1 MRFHNYFPLKVLRKK
16 LRIVSLAIDCPTEF
30 FLKEAVAWIAC
41 SHYVNETESQ
51 SHCYGASMAAKP
63 MKRLAFTLIELL
75 VVIAI
80 IAVLI
85 GLLLPAVQK
94 AREAA
99 NRAKCQ
105 NNLHQLGI
113 ALHSYHGDHCSFPP
127 GYLWKR
133 RMPDIPTQ
141 TDPGWSWAAFLLPYF
156 EQDNLQRQINFQ
168 SPVGDPSNE
177 AIRSA
182 VLAILVCPT
191 DQQTGLFQV
200 QTTTGFSISAATNSY
215 AACFGGLVEI
225 ADTPGMGDGL
235 FYRNSRVRIADI
247 GDGTSNTFAIG
258 ERAALFAR
266 APWAGA
272 VSNGTVRITPGAP
285 VTSAAVEDAPVQVLA
300 HCGSHAL
307 NDNRSDPDDFFT
319 PHVGTAFF
327 LFADGSARPVSVQT
341 DVDIIRALATRNGGE
356 VVNPNDF

>member
-1 MRFHNYFPLKVLRKK
+1 MSKIIR
-16 LRIVSLAIDCPTEF
+16 
-30 FLKEAVAWIAC
+30 
-41 SHYVNETESQ
+41 
-51 SHCYGASMAAKP
+51 
-63 MKRLAFTLIELL
+63 KRLAFTLIELL
-75 VVIAI
+75 VVVAI
-80 IAVLI
+80 VGVLI

-105 NNLHQLGI
+105 NNLHQIGI

-127 GYLWKR
+127 GYRWKQ
-133 RMPDIPTQ
+133 RMPDMPTQ
-141 TDPGWSWAAFLLPYF
+141 TDPGWSWAAFLLPYL

-168 SPVGDPSNE
+168 SSVGDPSNE
-177 AIRSA
+177 AIRTA
-182 VLAILVCPT
+182 VLPPFLCPT

-200 QTTTGFSISAATNSY
+200 QTADGLSINAATSSY

-225 ADTPGMGDGL
+225 ANTPGKGDGL

-247 GDGTSNTFAIG
+247 RDGTSNTFAVG
-258 ERAALFAR
+258 ERAALFAQ

-272 VSNGTVRITPGAP
+272 ISNGTVRITPGAP
-285 VTSAAVEDAPVQVLA
+285 VTSTSVEDAPVQVLA

-307 NDNRSDPDDFFT
+307 NDTQSDPDDFFT

-327 LFADGSARPVSVQT
+327 LFADGSARPVSVKT
-341 DVDIIRALATRNGGE
+341 EVEIIRSLATRSGGE
-356 VVNPNDF
+356 LVNSNDF

>member
-1 MRFHNYFPLKVLRKK
+1 MHKPRKLRK
-16 LRIVSLAIDCPTEF
+16 
-30 FLKEAVAWIAC
+30 
-41 SHYVNETESQ
+41 
-51 SHCYGASMAAKP
+51 G
-63 MKRLAFTLIELL
+63 FTLIELL

-80 IAVLI
+80 IGVLI
-85 GLLLPAVQK
+85 ALLLPAVQK
-94 AREAA
+94 ARESA

-105 NNLHQLGI
+105 NNLHQIGI
-113 ALHSYHGDHCSFPP
+113 ALHSYHGDHGSFPS

-133 RMPDIPTQ
+133 TMPDVPTQ
-141 TDPGWSWAAFLLPYF
+141 TDPGWSWAALLLPYL
-156 EQDNLQRQINFQ
+156 EQDNLHGQINFK
-168 SPVGDPSNE
+168 SSVSEPTNE
-177 AIRSA
+177 AVRTS
-182 VLAILVCPT
+182 VLPSFVCPT

-200 QTTTGFSISAATNSY
+200 QTTSGLSYSAATNSY

-225 ADTPGMGDGL
+225 GDTPGCGNGV

-247 GDGTSNTFAIG
+247 TDGSSNTFAVG
-258 ERAALFAR
+258 ERAALFAQ

-272 VSNGTVRITPGAP
+272 VSAGTVRITPGAP
-285 VTSAAVEDAPVQVLA
+285 VTSDAVEDAPVQVLA

-327 LFADGSARPVSVQT
+327 LFADGSVRPVSVKT

-356 VVNPNDF
+356 VLSPDSY